1 MGDKAIC
8 RIGVFY
14 DGSYFSGSQKH
25 FYCSDVGWLE
35 FRALHALIQEFV
47 RRKEQGFFDYKV
59 VYGAWFQGLHTTR
72 QADPEFLHKDRNLH
86 HDLMHAGVETK
97 FLPMSVRQ
105 TDGKVREKG
114 VDVALAVDALKV
126 GLSGTIDVAVLVT
139 GDADFVPLLRE
150 LMKVGVRTL
159 IVYFEYQTDD
169 GYKAFAN
176 ERLLAAA
183 NYSVNINALEKDKE
197 FRHLFQSLFK
207 KPVPKNEKESGG
219 AAEQPASQR

>member
-1 MGDKAIC
+1 MENKTIC
-8 RIGVFY
+8 RLGVFY
-14 DGSYFSGSQKH
+14 DGSYVSDCQRH
-25 FYCSDVGWLE
+25 FYRADVGWLS

-72 QADPEFLHKDRNLH
+72 QAEPEFLRKDRNLH
-86 HDLMHAGVETK
+86 HDLMHAGIEPK
-97 FLPMSVRQ
+97 FLPMSDGQ
-105 TDGKVREKG
+105 KDGKVHEKG
-114 VDVALAVDALKV
+114 VDVALAVDALKA

-159 IVYFEYQTDD
+159 IVYFDYKSAD
-169 GYKAFAN
+169 GHSAYAN

-183 NYSVNINALEKDKE
+183 NYALNINALEKDKE
-197 FRHLFQSLFK
+197 FRHQFQSLFA
-207 KPVPKNEKESGG
+207 KPPPKHD
-219 AAEQPASQR
+219 AAVKTPRK

>member
-1 MGDKAIC
+1 MTSKSG
-8 RIGVFY
+8 RLGVFY
-14 DGSYFSGSQKH
+14 DGSCFSGSQKH
-25 FYCSDVGWLE
+25 FYRADAGWLD

-47 RRKEQGFFDYKV
+47 RRKEQGFVDYKV

-72 QADPEFLHKDRNLH
+72 QADPQFLHKDRNLH
-86 HDLMHAGVETK
+86 HDLMHAGVEPK
-97 FLPMSVRQ
+97 FLPMSVSQ
-105 TDGKVREKG
+105 KDGKVREKG

-159 IVYFEYQTDD
+159 IVYFEYETDD
-169 GYKAFAN
+169 GFKSFAN

-183 NYSVNINALEKDKE
+183 NYSLNINALENDKE

-207 KPVPKNEKESGG
+207 KTTPKSNVD
-219 AAEQPASQR
+219 AETHSK

>member
-1 MGDKAIC
+1 MEDKTIC
-8 RIGVFY
+8 RLGVFY
-14 DGSYFSGSQKH
+14 DGSYFSGSQKY
-25 FYCSDVGWLE
+25 FYRTDVGWLD

-72 QADPEFLHKDRNLH
+72 QAEPEFLRKDRNLH

-97 FLPMSVRQ
+97 FLPMSVRKA
-105 TDGKVREKG
+105 DGKPREKG
-114 VDVALAVDALKV
+114 VDVALAVDAMKI

-139 GDADFVPLLRE
+139 GDGDFVPLLRE

-159 IVYFEYQTDD
+159 IVYFEYETED

-183 NYSVNINALEKDKE
+183 NYSLNINGLEQDKE
-197 FRHLFQSLFK
+197 FRHLFQSLFR
-207 KPVPKNEKESGG
+207 KPVPKTTPDAGG
-219 AAEQPASQR
+219 GRSD